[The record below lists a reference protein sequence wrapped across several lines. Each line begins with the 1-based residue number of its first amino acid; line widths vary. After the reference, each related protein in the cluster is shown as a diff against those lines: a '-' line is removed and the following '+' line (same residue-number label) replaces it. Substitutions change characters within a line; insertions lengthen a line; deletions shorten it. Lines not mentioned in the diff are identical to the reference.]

1 MVVLIYSN
9 TLQSVKEFLGLKL
22 PDSWRKSIWI
32 YTFDFR
38 LLHLV
43 SVRVKKHSWSIYF
56 FPIIDLVI
64 CQQTFCFHAL
74 EQLSNFLREI
84 VVMAAITIPT
94 ILKTQKR
101 NVWIFSQ
108 IEEFEMRANICVEN
122 RYTRYLL
129 PLLPQ

>member
-22 PDSWRKSIWI
+22 PDLWRKSKMI
-32 YTFDFR
+32 YTFNFFDFKF
-38 LLHLV
+38 LHLA

-56 FPIIDLVI
+56 FPPIIDLVI

-101 NVWIFSQ
+101 NV
-108 IEEFEMRANICVEN
+108 
-122 RYTRYLL
+122 
-129 PLLPQ
+129 

>member
-22 PDSWRKSIWI
+22 PTSLRKSIWI
-32 YTFDFR
+32 YTFDFKF
-38 LLHLV
+38 LHLA

-56 FPIIDLVI
+56 FPPIIDLVI

-101 NVWIFSQ
+101 NV
-108 IEEFEMRANICVEN
+108 
-122 RYTRYLL
+122 
-129 PLLPQ
+129 

>member
-22 PDSWRKSIWI
+22 PDSWRKSKII
-32 YTFDFR
+32 YTFNFFDFKF
-38 LLHLV
+38 LHLA
-43 SVRVKKHSWSIYF
+43 SIRVKKHSWSIYF

-101 NVWIFSQ
+101 NV
-108 IEEFEMRANICVEN
+108 
-122 RYTRYLL
+122 
-129 PLLPQ
+129 

>member
-9 TLQSVKEFLGLKL
+9 TLQRVKEFWAKNCLIHRENQYMNLHF
-22 PDSWRKSIWI
+22 WF
-32 YTFDFR
+32 FDFR
-38 LLHLV
+38 FLHLA
-43 SVRVKKHSWSIYF
+43 SVRAKKHSWSIYF

-122 RYTRYLL
+122 RHTR
-129 PLLPQ
+129 